1 MFYWLNLN
9 VIVCHHEMVLSLNA
23 AGMIILFY
31 DDERMVIQADNGL
44 TISKLFVFTFKMLNV
59 TWLNIFACIFG
70 LAKA

>member
-1 MFYWLNLN
+1 MFYWFYLN
-9 VIVCHHEMVLSLNA
+9 VTVCHHERVLSLNA

-31 DDERMVIQADNGL
+31 DDERMVTQADNGL

-59 TWLNIFACIFG
+59 TWLNIFACKFG